1 MSYDL
6 YFYKR
11 KESKLTEKEI
21 VEYLTTNLI
30 STSESNRQWFVENE
44 VTETYFSIEQNEAE
58 TDEEAIELYERFEEF
73 DNTQFLFNLNFLRPD
88 FFGQFAFD
96 FIDKFVQDFDL
107 FVLNPQS
114 STDTNNPFKPQI
126 GELYENWSVLN
137 AKHCSHFFKEHE
149 LDYYPVE
156 KSNDFYQ
163 YNLNR
168 ERIQNELGENYYVPK
183 LYLFKKKSD
192 GCIITV
198 CTWTEHIPNV
208 FPPADYFLLTKKY
221 KKSFKKVEDIGLISS
236 QTFYERFGNFLADFA
251 FKNCKVIH
259 PNNAEKVS
267 DIFNSTKIEH
277 KLDEFADRVQIEKLA
292 NVQPNKAV

>member
-11 KESKLTEKEI
+11 KERKLTEKEI
-21 VEYLTTNLI
+21 AEYLNTNLI
-30 STSESNRQWFVENE
+30 TSNKSDNQWFVENE
-44 VTETYFSIEQNEAE
+44 VTETYFSIDQNEQE
-58 TDEEAIELYERFEEF
+58 TDEEAIEFYENFKDF
-73 DNTQFLFNLNFLRPD
+73 DNTHYSFTLNFLRPD
-88 FFGQFAFD
+88 FFGQFAFS
-96 FIDKFVQDFDL
+96 FVDKFVQELDL

-114 STDTNNPFKPQI
+114 STDADNPFKPGN
-126 GELYENWSVLN
+126 GELYENWSALN
-137 AKHCSHFFKEHE
+137 ARHCSHLFKEFE
-149 LDYYPVE
+149 LEYYPLE

-168 ERIQNELGENYYVPK
+168 EKLQNALGDNYYVPK

-192 GCIITV
+192 GSIITI

-221 KKSFKKVEDIGLISS
+221 KKQFKTVEEDGLISS
-236 QTFYERFGNFLADFA
+236 KTFCNRFESFLDEFD
-251 FKNCKVIH
+251 FKNCKIIH
-259 PNNAEKVS
+259 PDKAEKVK

-277 KLDEFADRVQIEKLA
+277 KLIEFAERVQIEKLV
-292 NVQPNKAV
+292 NEQPNE